1 MIYYAITSKRDKVTR
16 YVKEGDYMTAYEI
29 IMEITGDNHEDS
41 EDASSW
47 CELACVGET
56 YEHDKFTIEIIED

>member
-29 IMEITGDNHEDS
+29 VMEITGDNHEDS
-41 EDASSW
+41 EDT
-47 CELACVGET
+47 GRR
-56 YEHDKFTIEIIED
+56 H